1 MYDLLAK
8 VIVGV
13 LVFLAVILALVVE
26 VCRLHGKGRACDIPQ
41 PSHSRSQGGKGSMP
55 TAETAAQREELIKK
69 LESNRQKA
77 EELKGYQIYS
87 KLFYELAQP
96 FQYLAGMAAVWPKGK
111 DKPTEEWATIQVLQ
125 NTLKMSVIYKI
136 DNALEKYNATFDN
149 GRLILEVA
157 EPGHTVD
164 INKVNSRE
172 WSNQDIARFTRQYE
186 ADIRE
191 RQIWVRHKALVEDL
205 GNVCELILALKEQP
219 SYDTSKVCELTGK
232 MEKILEKYG
241 IIFMFYE
248 DERLRDKP
256 QLRNRFVRVTDIQLK
271 YPALMIKK
279 DDSYEQFGTFAG
291 TCREE

>member
-1 MYDLLAK
+1 MYDLLVK

-13 LVFLAVILALVVE
+13 LVFLAVILALVVA
-26 VCRLHGKGRACDIPQ
+26 VCRLHGKGRARDIPQ
-41 PSHSRSQGGKGSMP
+41 PSHSRSQGGKG
-55 TAETAAQREELIKK
+55 AETAAQREELIKK

-111 DKPTEEWATIQVLQ
+111 DQPTEEWATIQVLQ

-136 DNALEKYNATFDN
+136 DNALEKYHATFDN

-157 EPGHTVD
+157 EPEHTVG
-164 INKVNSRE
+164 INKVNSGE

-205 GNVCELILALKEQP
+205 GSVCELILALKGQL

-232 MEKILEKYG
+232 MEKILEKHG

-256 QLRNRFVRVTDIQLK
+256 QLKNRFVRVTDIQLK

-279 DDSYEQFGTFAG
+279 DDGYEQFGTFAG